1 MEEYRYSLDPSSHKD
16 YCPDCGEKRFVRY
29 IDNETENY
37 LPEEYGRCDREDS
50 CQYHVNPY
58 KEGYH
63 LRHDRKSN
71 MNYRTALNA
80 PMKQVHYP
88 LEVLENTRSHYEKN
102 VFIQNL
108 LNNVSYPFEASDI
121 EQVISMYHLGTIK
134 DGYMQ
139 GSLTIPFINANGDIR
154 AIQAKRFDGSNHTLH
169 TNWVHSLIEKR
180 HKRQRTPLPQWVIDY
195 KKNQSKASCLFGE
208 HLLPKYPDNV
218 IALVEAPKTA
228 IYGTLYFGFPNHS
241 SNMLWLAVYSKSSLN
256 YERCKELKGRKVIL
270 FPDTSNKG
278 QAFKEWSEKAQEL
291 EGQLEGSSFIVSN
304 LLEQFAPPEDK
315 VKGYDL
321 ADYLI
326 LQDWQTYRRA
336 V

>member
-63 LRHDRKSN
+63 LRHGRESN
-71 MNYRTALNA
+71 MSYRTRLNV
-80 PMKQVHYP
+80 PKKQIHYP
-88 LEVLENTRSHYEKN
+88 IEVLENTRSHYANN
-102 VFIQNL
+102 VFLQNL
-108 LNNVSYPFEASDI
+108 LNNVPYPFESSDI
-121 EQVISMYHLGTIK
+121 ERVISMYHLGTIK
-134 DGYMQ
+134 EGYMK
-139 GSLTIPFINANGDIR
+139 GSLTLPFINACGDIR
-154 AIQAKRFDGSNHTLH
+154 AIQAKRFDATNHTLH
-169 TNWVHSLIEKR
+169 TNWVHSLIEKQSR
-180 HKRQRTPLPQWVIDY
+180 FKKEPRPQWIIDY
-195 KKNQSKASCLFGE
+195 NKNQSKASCLFGE
-208 HLLPKYPDNV
+208 HLLPKYPDNT

-228 IYGTLYFGFPNHS
+228 IYGTLYFGFPDQQKNL
-241 SNMLWLAVYSKSSLN
+241 LWLAVYSKSSLN

-270 FPDTSNKG
+270 FPDASKNG
-278 QAFKEWSEKAQEL
+278 QAFGEWSKKAVEL
-291 EGQLEGSSFIVSN
+291 ESQLLGSSFKVSD
-304 LLEQFAPPEDK
+304 LLEQFAPLEDK

-326 LQDWQTYRRA
+326 EQDWRNFRGE
-336 V
+336 